1 MITESDQIA
10 EAIEL
15 AAKLQPELKD
25 DRADLLRYIIQRGI
39 EALDNEKNEAA
50 EARKKAIQEVAGS
63 LSGLWPENWREL
75 MRAEWPE

>member
-39 EALDNEKNEAA
+39 ETLDNEKNEAA